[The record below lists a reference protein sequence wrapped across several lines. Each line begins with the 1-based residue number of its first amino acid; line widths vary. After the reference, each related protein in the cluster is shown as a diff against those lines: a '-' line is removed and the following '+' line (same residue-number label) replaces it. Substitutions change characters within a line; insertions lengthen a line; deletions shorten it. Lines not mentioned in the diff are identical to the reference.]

1 MRILRICEFLEPFVV
16 ARNTTGLEA
25 YGPELLQELMRN
37 LPLLDPEGT
46 SPPLFDRIMALLAGI
61 QSISR
66 DVFQRNECGQMRDIT
81 SSLRDRSLRYAVER
95 PGDGLLE
102 YPALAPKS
110 SSSAW
115 VPMLETEPLLTQRP
129 PQFALLREFTIEL
142 SPRDSASNE
151 DMIFLDQSTDPDGRH
166 RDVIAHALTVA
177 RRLFEKHT
185 GQSAGTSFNVH
196 CRFNEPGIVIG
207 ESMGLAAAAATFCE
221 LLRVSQSRQQVT
233 LSSRVAFT
241 GTLSE
246 DGTAMPVDEVGLR
259 LKLEACI
266 YSHVSHVVLPK
277 SQLTVAE
284 ALFSHPTYAS
294 IRGALPILIAIERLE
309 EVFYDRRISN
319 VIRVPLYRVL
329 AKNVWRFRRSV
340 AVALILLLGAM
351 LAYEI
356 LGPFDKNPQFGEF
369 KDKWL
374 IVNNR
379 HHEELAQFDVGGEI
393 VKAANDP
400 AAADVRRGACQFYD
414 VDGDGTNEVFFR
426 SGKGGDRISAM
437 IVCRSIKKSG
447 VQWQKSIT
455 RKLSFPHKPDVES
468 EDFSVTTFL
477 VGEFDG
483 DGRPEVILVANHTFF
498 PSLIVKLD
506 ARTGDEL
513 CEYLHIGQLG
523 GLNAADLDGDGV
535 PEIIACGVNN
545 AYRKAA
551 VVVLDARTMEGC
563 SPTRGDYFPEPYVPA
578 REKAYILIPRTI
590 AGEAVGALTANN
602 GASSVQIDGQSKK
615 IVIQILDFNLDLPQ
629 FSITPNA
636 DLFYYFDY
644 ALRPIRVGTSN
655 HYDLMVERMV
665 RLGWLKKAP
674 DKAYFDEYLKTIEY
688 WDGQKFVASVAK

>member
-1 MRILRICEFLEPFVV
+1 
-16 ARNTTGLEA
+16 
-25 YGPELLQELMRN
+25 
-37 LPLLDPEGT
+37 
-46 SPPLFDRIMALLAGI
+46 
-61 QSISR
+61 
-66 DVFQRNECGQMRDIT
+66 MRDIT

-393 VKAANDP
+393 VKAANKRRFGPKVSPIYRMYKMEFEDKVGVP
-400 AAADVRRGACQFYD
+400 YDAAAQHKFSECCRDGMGTEAERDLFAPMLADYD
-414 VDGDGTNEVFFR
+414 QAVD
-426 SGKGGDRISAM
+426 M
-437 IVCRSIKKSG
+437 
-447 VQWQKSIT
+447 
-455 RKLSFPHKPDVES
+455 
-468 EDFSVTTFL
+468 L
-477 VGEFDG
+477 VGKM
-483 DGRPEVILVANHTFF
+483 V
-498 PSLIVKLD
+498 
-506 ARTGDEL
+506 
-513 CEYLHIGQLG
+513 
-523 GLNAADLDGDGV
+523 ADL
-535 PEIIACGVNN
+535 
-545 AYRKAA
+545 RMTQKA
-551 VVVLDARTMEGC
+551 G
-563 SPTRGDYFPEPYVPA
+563 G
-578 REKAYILIPRTI
+578 K
-590 AGEAVGALTANN
+590 
-602 GASSVQIDGQSKK
+602 
-615 IVIQILDFNLDLPQ
+615 
-629 FSITPNA
+629 
-636 DLFYYFDY
+636 
-644 ALRPIRVGTSN
+644 
-655 HYDLMVERMV
+655 
-665 RLGWLKKAP
+665 
-674 DKAYFDEYLKTIEY
+674 
-688 WDGQKFVASVAK
+688 